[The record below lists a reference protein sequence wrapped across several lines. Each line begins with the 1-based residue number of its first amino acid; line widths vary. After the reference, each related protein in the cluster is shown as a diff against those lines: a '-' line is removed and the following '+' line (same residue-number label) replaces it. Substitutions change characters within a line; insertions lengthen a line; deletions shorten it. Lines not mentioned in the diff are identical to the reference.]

1 MADTGEKQ
9 KMSKMKKQYLK
20 AGISAVAVVCCAV
33 MLTLPA
39 IAATVETDTIVAD
52 NGNGVQPIPKTYVL
66 KDTIFYL
73 GDDYG
78 LMSEPQDLFIG
89 KNNRLYVADTGN
101 NRILEFDEH
110 YQVKGVYNNETEK
123 IFSAPQGVFVDEDDA
138 VFVADTG
145 NSRIVKLSK
154 TGKFVEEYKK
164 PVSDL
169 LSSDDAFN
177 PTKVAVS
184 PTGYLYAIKHQW
196 IMQMDANNDF
206 RGYIT
211 ATEVGFDFIEWVK
224 KLFANE
230 TQKKNMQKREPSS
243 CLSFDMNENG
253 VLYITTVDSTG
264 QLKKINTIGNNI
276 YPKKDMFGY
285 QVDIGESELKSP
297 QFSDVAV
304 SADETIFMLEAW
316 EGKVHIYDKEGQ
328 NLAIFGGLGE
338 GEDQFAAPVALDVD
352 RDGNIYVLD
361 KTGNCVKVFEPTEF
375 ISTVY
380 QAIDLYSAGNYEE
393 AMGYWRKISEFD
405 VNYHLAN
412 KGIAQTY
419 LKQKNWKKAME
430 YFELSGDKE
439 NYSKAFVGYRQQM
452 LEEHFTII
460 VIAAVVIVAIIIVLL
475 KLLLKLIQRII
486 VKYHKYV

>member
-304 SADETIFMLEAW
+304 SADETDNITSAFILCDTIFAPLAPTSRCT
-316 EGKVHIYDKEGQ
+316 KKHIYVSY
-328 NLAIFGGLGE
+328 LYSFSIA
-338 GEDQFAAPVALDVD
+338 
-352 RDGNIYVLD
+352 
-361 KTGNCVKVFEPTEF
+361 F
-375 ISTVY
+375 ISEV
-380 QAIDLYSAGNYEE
+380 QIPLLSSALPLTLLPICIN
-393 AMGYWRKISEFD
+393 S
-405 VNYHLAN
+405 V
-412 KGIAQTY
+412 
-419 LKQKNWKKAME
+419 
-430 YFELSGDKE
+430 
-439 NYSKAFVGYRQQM
+439 SKV
-452 LEEHFTII
+452 T
-460 VIAAVVIVAIIIVLL
+460 
-475 KLLLKLIQRII
+475 
-486 VKYHKYV
+486 